1 MKYFKYFIEF
11 LLTIISFVMFK
22 VLGADL
28 SSKFC
33 GKIFQIIGPFFRPRK
48 IIHSNIIRAFPNI
61 DKNNLQQTGKN
72 KDILDLGDFTNKW
85 KSFGWNTYEVDGHN
99 INDLLK

>member
-1 MKYFKYFIEF
+1 MKVI
-11 LLTIISFVMFK
+11 
-22 VLGADL
+22 
-28 SSKFC
+28 
-33 GKIFQIIGPFFRPRK
+33 
-48 IIHSNIIRAFPNI
+48 I

-99 INDLLK
+99 INDLLKVLELKSENNKPIAIIANTIKGKGFTFSENNNDWHHNILTKKNYELALQELN